1 MHYFFKDLLLY
12 FWGWFRQ
19 TQKDGFGEVHIDS
32 YCINRL
38 YCSFPLPFLIF
49 IIPPA
54 NEVVYS
60 MMELL
65 ICKYEPFWQEVS
77 LQSQILRWPLRTMD
91 LLFNFLPAYA
101 SYTTSHFIFE
111 FQGMKMCH
119 IPWFVNQSSEDKP
132 LAIERHLVN
141 N

>member
-1 MHYFFKDLLLY
+1 MMTKEGWSTKIVCSMTPGAGVLVLGLGHISYIVKMHYFFKDLLLY

-19 TQKDGFGEVHIDS
+19 TQKDGFGEVHVDS

-65 ICKYEPFWQEVS
+65 ICKYEPF
-77 LQSQILRWPLRTMD
+77 
-91 LLFNFLPAYA
+91 
-101 SYTTSHFIFE
+101 
-111 FQGMKMCH
+111 
-119 IPWFVNQSSEDKP
+119 
-132 LAIERHLVN
+132 
-141 N
+141 